1 LDIWNDLLLHEK
13 LPRLFTFAKKSK
25 DLSGFLS
32 TIDLASH
39 FHLPLSEQS
48 YEEYQERR
56 ETKYSNWTGRQRSMT
71 IHSRIK
77 KIHNQQLLQVS
88 SQRNTTIKTF
98 LIDLEIRMLQQI
110 DSFLMVTP
118 NGQNQH

>member
-77 KIHNQQLLQVS
+77 KY
-88 SQRNTTIKTF
+88 TTNNYYKYLHKEIQPSKHF
-98 LIDLEIRMLQQI
+98 L
-110 DSFLMVTP
+110 
-118 NGQNQH
+118 